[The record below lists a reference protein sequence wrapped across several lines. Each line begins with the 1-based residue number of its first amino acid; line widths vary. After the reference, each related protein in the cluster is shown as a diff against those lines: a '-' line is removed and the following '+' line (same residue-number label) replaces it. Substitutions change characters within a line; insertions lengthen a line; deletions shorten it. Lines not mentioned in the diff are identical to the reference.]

1 MDIRFET
8 GSVVGKKSDT
18 HWAQI
23 VKTPYAFGVVEL
35 EDQDGHAQNVGMEL
49 VHKITKEVA
58 EPIES
63 IQQVFTYIDTL
74 WTSNIQTL
82 LLCVPIHNSITVIL
96 RGTGVVYLKRDGHI
110 ARLRSREGTISGIVY
125 PEDILF
131 LSSKTC
137 LNAVSEDEFFTF
149 FDHLS
154 VEEVAEKLTIHLHKK
169 NDAVG
174 YAGLFVQAKSNEETV
189 SPKEPVS
196 SLETEINN
204 QPDQPKGGWKKR
216 LLVKTHTPIGAK
228 NSVKKLF
235 SAFRRVDIRI
245 TAVLIVLFFLSIGIG
260 MIKERTGKKSESTY
274 KAVEEG
280 RRLYDEGVALLD
292 LNAVKSRERLL
303 AAKQLV
309 DNAKK
314 SVSLKTKEG
323 RMLLDLEKN
332 ITDMLPKATKQYE
345 TGPELF
351 FDVSLLKSGSS
362 ISSFAFYDD
371 TMAFLDVNSKTV
383 FTLQLSTKNGQIV
396 GGGAS
401 LDGSQSVGIHGDNVY
416 VFTPSGIHVLN
427 SKDKTVK
434 PLVIKKAKEW
444 LSIKAMTAFAGN
456 IYLLDTQASRIWK
469 YVATGSAFTD
479 LREYLLPDYFP
490 DLSKAINMA
499 IDGSVWL
506 GTTDGTVMRFTQAK
520 DDAFIPKGVE
530 PGFGKTLQVFT
541 DDSTQYVYVLDTDNK
556 RVVVMEKDGLYFA
569 QYNYPPS
576 FAPTNIA
583 VSEKL
588 KKIFF
593 FSEGK
598 LYTVNLNI

>member
-1 MDIRFET
+1 MRFET

-23 VKTPYAFGVVEL
+23 VKTPYAFGVVEM
-35 EDQDGHAQNVGMEL
+35 EDADGHAQNIGMEL
-49 VHKITKEVA
+49 VHRITKEVA
-58 EPIES
+58 EPIDS
-63 IQQVFTYIDTL
+63 IQQVFSHIDTL
-74 WTSNIQTL
+74 WTQNIQTL
-82 LLCVPIHNSITVIL
+82 LLCVPIHNSIALIL

-110 ARLRSREGTISGIVY
+110 ARLRSREGTISGKIN

-137 LNAVSEDEFFTF
+137 LNGVSEDEFFSF
-149 FDHLS
+149 FDHLG
-154 VEEVAEKLTIHLHKK
+154 VEEIAEKLTIHLHKK

-174 YAGLFVQAKSNEETV
+174 YAGLFIEAKSNEETPSTIETISSDKTQISSV
-189 SPKEPVS
+189 SHS
-196 SLETEINN
+196 SKNE
-204 QPDQPKGGWKKR
+204 WKNR
-216 LLVKTHTPIGAK
+216 LMAKTHMIRGMRNPM
-228 NSVKKLF
+228 KKLF
-235 SAFRRVDIRI
+235 SLFRRVDIRI

-260 MIKERTGKKSESTY
+260 ILKEGTGKKSEETY
-274 KAVEEG
+274 KTVEEG
-280 RRLYDEGVALLD
+280 KRLYDEGVALLD
-292 LNAVKSRERLL
+292 LNAVKSRERLT

-309 DNAKK
+309 DKAKG

-323 RMLLDLEKN
+323 RMLLDLEKK
-332 ITDMLPKATKQYE
+332 ITDMLPKATKEYQA
-345 TGPELF
+345 GPELF
-351 FDVSLLKSGSS
+351 FDVSLLKAGSS
-362 ISSFAFYDD
+362 ISSFGFYDD
-371 TMAFLDVNSKTV
+371 TMALLDINSKTV
-383 FTLQLSTKNGQIV
+383 FSLQLSTKNGQII

-416 VFTPSGIHVLN
+416 VYTPVGIHVLN

-434 PLVIKKAKEW
+434 PLIIKKAKDW

-456 IYLLDTQASRIWK
+456 IYLLDTGASRIWK
-469 YVATGSAFTD
+469 YVATGSAFSD

-490 DLSKAINMA
+490 DLSKATNMV

-506 GTTDGTVMRFTQAK
+506 GTTDGTVTRFTQGK
-520 DDAFIPKGVE
+520 DDTFIPKGVE

-541 DDSTQYVYVLDTDNK
+541 DDNTKYVYVLDVDNT

-569 QYNYPPS
+569 QYKYPS
-576 FAPTNIA
+576 TFTPTSIA